1 MDYKTTTHEPPLI
14 LASASPYRAQ
24 LLARLGVT
32 FASREPAIDAS
43 QQPGE
48 AAAAYVQRLADAKAA
63 AVAQSL
69 NGDGLVIGSDQVS
82 VNNGELLGKPH
93 TQARAVEQLLAASA
107 QSVVFYTAVAMH
119 QRARSR
125 TITSLV
131 TDRVD
136 FRPLTEDEVTRYVAR
151 EQPLDCAGGFRA
163 EGLGISLFRA
173 VHTRDPTALVG
184 LPLIGVA
191 DMLREFGL
199 SVP

>member
-1 MDYKTTTHEPPLI
+1 MTTASPNRPAII
-14 LASASPYRAQ
+14 LASSSPFRRELLERLQ
-24 LLARLGVT
+24 LP
-32 FASREPAIDAS
+32 FDCQSPAIDES
-43 QQPGE
+43 GDSGE
-48 AAAAYVQRLADAKAA
+48 SPWHLVRRLAEEKAM
-63 AVAQSL
+63 AVAEQCTAPA
-69 NGDGLVIGSDQVS
+69 LVIGSDQVS